1 MNQRRLRAIEI
12 SPTQP
17 YAQFDRIIFFC
28 PFGCINIISP
38 LDISIRTLIYL

>member
-1 MNQRRLRAIEI
+1 MNQRRLRAIEK

-17 YAQFDRIIFFC
+17 YAQFDRIIFFG

-38 LDISIRTLIYL
+38 LDISVRT